1 MNITTIP
8 KLFSTKNSISI
19 SLLISIY
26 LLFLVTNV
34 KSDFSFSYPNFQS
47 DAFKESI
54 AFANDATLKN
64 GVIQLTKKDDYGNP
78 LKHSAG
84 QFGLIS
90 PIQIYDKTTGKV
102 ADFVTEF
109 TFLVNTNG
117 RSNYGDGFAFFI
129 VSPNFKIP
137 DKKKSEGGNLGMFT
151 SENPY
156 TKEVILVEF
165 DTFSNEWDPIPEVT
179 QFAHIGIDVNSIRS
193 WAYTPWYGDFSLDG
207 NVAKARIEY
216 DSSDKK
222 LKVLVT
228 YFNKGPILNGQSSL
242 EYNIDLTNFLPEKVQ
257 IGFSASTGNLVETH
271 DILSWSF
278 KSNI

>member
-1 MNITTIP
+1 
-8 KLFSTKNSISI
+8 
-19 SLLISIY
+19 
-26 LLFLVTNV
+26 
-34 KSDFSFSYPNFQS
+34 
-47 DAFKESI
+47 
-54 AFANDATLKN
+54 
-64 GVIQLTKKDDYGNP
+64 
-78 LKHSAG
+78 AG
-84 QFGLIS
+84 QFGLVT

-151 SENPY
+151 SETALY
-156 TKEVILVEF
+156 TKQVLLVEF
-165 DTFSNEWDPIPEVT
+165 DTFSNEWDPSPAVS

-193 WAYTPWYGDFSLDG
+193 VAYTPWYSDFSIDG
-207 NVAKARIEY
+207 NLAKARIEY

-222 LKVLVT
+222 LKVLV
-228 YFNKGPILNGQSSL
+228 
-242 EYNIDLTNFLPEKVQ
+242 Q
-257 IGFSASTGNLVETH
+257 IGFSASTGDLVETH

>member
-8 KLFSTKNSISI
+8 KFLATKNSFSI
-19 SLLISIY
+19 ALIISIY
-26 LLFLVTNV
+26 ILFLVTNV
-34 KSDFSFSYPNFQS
+34 KSDFSFDFPNFNL
-47 DAFKESI
+47 DTIKEGI

-64 GVIQLTKKDDYGNP
+64 GVIQLTRKDDYGYP

-84 QFGLIS
+84 QFGLIT

-137 DKKKSEGGNLGMFT
+137 DKKKSEGGNLGIFT
-151 SENPY
+151 SETALY
-156 TKEVILVEF
+156 TKEVLLVEF
-165 DTFSNEWDPIPEVT
+165 DTFSNEWDPSPVT

-193 WAYTPWYGDFSLDG
+193 VVYTPWYSDFTLDG
-207 NVAKARIEY
+207 NVGKARIEY

-228 YFNKGPILNGQSSL
+228 YFNKGPILNGESSL
-242 EYNIDLTNFLPEKVQ
+242 VYNIDLTTFLPEKVQ
-257 IGFSASTGNLVETH
+257 IGFSASTGDLVETH